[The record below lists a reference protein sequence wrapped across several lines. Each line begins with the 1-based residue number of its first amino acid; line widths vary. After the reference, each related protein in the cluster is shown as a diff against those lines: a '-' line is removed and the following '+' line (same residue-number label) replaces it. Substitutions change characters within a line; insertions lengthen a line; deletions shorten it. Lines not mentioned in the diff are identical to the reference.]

1 MLHPLLCLFTSSN
14 SQLRSPVNRACHL
27 TCNLVSPLPD
37 GLVCPL
43 TGNSVH
49 LFSNEICSSVP
60 TTAWI
65 PGSTSAQWSAPFST
79 GRSVPSP
86 PDNPVHPLPGHLV
99 CHVPDDLVHPSV
111 LHPYPERTPD
121 PETKSGSR
129 ERKNKTKLG
138 KNSSRVQAQG
148 LPVMNFSLLHN
159 VGSSSYLHSMPYL
172 YSFCASRFPT

>member
-27 TCNLVSPLPD
+27 TCNLVSPLPE
-37 GLVCPL
+37 GPVCLL

-65 PGSTSAQWSAPFST
+65 SGSTSAQWSAPFST
-79 GRSVPSP
+79 GRSAPSP
-86 PDNPVHPLPGHLV
+86 PDDPVHPLPGHLV

-129 ERKNKTKLG
+129 ERKIKQ
-138 KNSSRVQAQG
+138 NSERIQVVSRACQFWTFPCCIMSEVPHTSI
-148 LPVMNFSLLHN
+148 LCLTYTPFVLLVFQHK
-159 VGSSSYLHSMPYL
+159 
-172 YSFCASRFPT
+172 